1 MKTIITHNIIN
12 MQVHTQIQKG
22 YRVIFQTYDQSN
34 PTESINEV
42 IILESTLEAPTNC
55 LNFSMGMNNQIK
67 LIQGIQDNVLNE
79 KTRILAEEK
88 AGACPNCKG
97 KLVKGGKQTTTFH
110 DVFTDHQVI
119 FQRFKC
125 KECNYDVPCTVRQLL
140 GTIQSGELQK
150 IQSELGA
157 NHTYRESEKVFSM
170 FSGGER
176 YINNHDRIKQVSES
190 VGNALVKITQEEKEI
205 VAAAE
210 AKELVLNVDGG
221 HIKTTE
227 EGLRSM
233 EAITTV
239 IYQPGAIKSNK
250 KDTYNHIESKNCAA
264 SICDDKQEQ
273 IICSTIVAALKQGM
287 GKSTHVTALC
297 DGAANCWSVV
307 ESLRPLCGSMT
318 SILDWFHV
326 AMKIENI
333 SLPEQLKEKLLNVKW
348 YLWRGKVGEALERLS
363 QLVAVAKDEK
373 HIERINK
380 LYNYIMNNRDKIVNY
395 EERQQSGLVF
405 TSNLAES
412 TVESLIN
419 RRCKG
424 HQHMRWSREG
434 LNPLLQ
440 IRAAL
445 HSQGEWSNK
454 WQSAVLNAA

>member
-1 MKTIITHNIIN
+1 M
-12 MQVHTQIQKG
+12 QIQKG

-34 PTESINEV
+34 PKESLNEV
-42 IILESTLEAPTNC
+42 CILESTLEAPTNC
-55 LNFSMGMNNQIK
+55 LNFSIGMKNQIK
-67 LIQGIQDNVLNE
+67 LIQEVQSNVLNE
-79 KTRILAEEK
+79 KVKILEEGK
-88 AGACPNCKG
+88 AGVCPNCPG
-97 KLVKGGKQTTTFH
+97 RLVKGGKQTTTFH
-110 DVFTDHQVI
+110 DVFTDHRVA

-125 KECNYDVPCTVRQLL
+125 KKCNYETTCTVRQLL

-157 NHTYRESEKVFSM
+157 THTYRESERLLDM

-190 VGNALVKITQEEKEI
+190 VGNALSKITQAEKEI

-210 AKELVLNVDGG
+210 VKELVLNIDGG

-227 EGLRSM
+227 DGLRSI
-233 EAITTV
+233 EAMTSV
-239 IYQPGAIKSNK
+239 IYQPEAIKSNR

-264 SICDDKQEQ
+264 SICDDNQGQ
-273 IICSTIVAALKQGM
+273 MICSTIVAALKQGL

-297 DGAANCWSVV
+297 DGAANCWNVA
-307 ESLRPLCGSMT
+307 EAIRPLCGSMT

-333 SLPEQLKEKLLNVKW
+333 SLPKALKDKLLNVKW
-348 YLWRGKVGEALERLS
+348 YLWRGKVDDALERLT
-363 QLVAVAKDEK
+363 QLVTLAKDEK
-373 HIERINK
+373 HIDRINK
-380 LYNYIMNNRDKIVNY
+380 LYNYITNNSTKIVNY
-395 EERQQSGLVF
+395 EERQQAGLVF

-424 HQHMRWSREG
+424 HQHMRWSRDG

-445 HSQGEWSNK
+445 YSQGEWSNK
-454 WQSAVLNAA
+454 WQTAVLNAA

>member
-1 MKTIITHNIIN
+1 M
-12 MQVHTQIQKG
+12 QIQKG

-34 PTESINEV
+34 PKEVINEV
-42 IILESTLEAPTNC
+42 CVLESTLEAPTNC
-55 LNFSMGMNNQIK
+55 LNFSMGMKNQIK
-67 LIQGIQDNVLNE
+67 LIQEVQNNVLNE
-79 KTRILAEEK
+79 KAKILEEGK
-88 AGACPNCKG
+88 AGMCPNCPG

-110 DVFTDHQVI
+110 DVFTDHRVA

-125 KECNYDVPCTVRQLL
+125 KKCNYETTCTVRQLL

-150 IQSELGA
+150 IQAELGA
-157 NHTYRESEKVFSM
+157 THTYRESERILAM
-170 FSGGER
+170 FSTGKR

-190 VGNALVKITQEEKEI
+190 IGNALTKITQEEKEI
-205 VAAAE
+205 VSAAE
-210 AKELVLNVDGG
+210 AKELVLNIDGG

-227 EGLRSM
+227 DGSRSI
-233 EAITTV
+233 EAMTSV
-239 IYQPGAIKSNK
+239 IYRPEAVKSNK

-264 SICDDKQEQ
+264 SICEDKQEQ
-273 IICSTIVAALKQGM
+273 MICNTIVAALKQGL
-287 GKSTHVTALC
+287 GKSTNVTALC
-297 DGAANCWSVV
+297 DGAANCWNVA
-307 ESLRPLCGSMT
+307 EAIRPLCGSMT

-326 AMKIENI
+326 EMKIENI
-333 SLPEQLKEKLLNVKW
+333 SLPKQLKEKLLNVKW
-348 YLWRGKVGEALERLS
+348 HLWRGKADEALERLT
-363 QLVAVAKDEK
+363 QLVALAKDEK
-373 HIERINK
+373 HIDRINK
-380 LYNYIMNNRDKIVNY
+380 LYNYITNNRTKIVNY
-395 EERQQSGLVF
+395 EERQQAGLVF